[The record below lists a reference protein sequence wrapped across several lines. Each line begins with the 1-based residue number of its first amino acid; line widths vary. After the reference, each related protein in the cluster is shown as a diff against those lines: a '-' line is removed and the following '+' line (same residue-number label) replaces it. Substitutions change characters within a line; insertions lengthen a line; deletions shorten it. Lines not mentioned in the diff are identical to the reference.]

1 MGNMLDYLDWRGDL
15 TFEQAPFNEVD
26 NLVLAQL
33 AYVNLDY
40 IVPPEWIE
48 ASVTIREA
56 ADRYF
61 HLYPEERIQGFGYM
75 LRNSVTVLRKLRHC
89 ARFANARLSKFQN
102 IVDLDRTKQFAA
114 MHVELED
121 GTVYIAFRGTDSTIV
136 GWKEN
141 FNMTVTTPVPAQFE
155 AVRYLE
161 DTAGDGTAPLR
172 LGGHSKGGNLAAYAA
187 VMCRADIKARILEAY
202 NNDGPG
208 FDAKI
213 ARSDAYAEMKGR
225 IRTIV
230 PQASVVGM
238 LLEHEE
244 AFAVVRSHQSLLM
257 QHDAFSWEVIGPSF
271 VRVEE
276 VARESRLVE
285 AALKSWLGQ
294 LAKPQREQFVDALF
308 HVFQAADVWTIEDL
322 SRAKWKK
329 VTQLIRALN
338 QSQEHKVVLTKTL
351 KLLFHEG
358 RKMFLSSR
366 SKKPP
371 L

>member
-1 MGNMLDYLDWRGDL
+1 MGNILDYLDWRGDQ
-15 TFEQAPFNEVD
+15 TFDQAPFNEVD

-33 AYVNLDY
+33 SYVNFDY
-40 IVPPEWIE
+40 VVPPEWIE

-56 ADRYF
+56 AERYF
-61 HLYPEERIQGFGYM
+61 HLYPEERIQGFGHM
-75 LRNSVTVLRKLRHC
+75 LRNSVAVLRKLRHS
-89 ARFANARLSKFQN
+89 ARFANAKLSKFQN

-121 GTVYIAFRGTDSTIV
+121 GTVYVAFRGTDSTIV

-161 DTAGDGTAPLR
+161 DTAGETALPLR

-187 VMCRADIKARILEAY
+187 VMCRADVKARIIEAY

-213 ARSDAYAEMKGR
+213 VRSDAYAEIKGR

-244 AFAVVRSHQSLLM
+244 AYAVVRSNQSLLM
-257 QHDAFSWEVIGPSF
+257 QHDAFSWEIMGPSF
-271 VRVEE
+271 VRAEDI
-276 VARESRLVE
+276 AKESRFVE

-308 HVFQAADVWTIEDL
+308 QVFQSADVWSIEDL
-322 SRAKWKK
+322 SRAKWRK

-338 QSQEHKVVLTKTL
+338 QSQEHKIVLTKTL

-358 RKMFLSSR
+358 RKIFLSSR
-366 SKKPP
+366 STKPP